1 MKRIWINKK
10 YISSIATTI
19 IGGIYAFFGF
29 IGNFVSLDGVLPQE
43 LPFYSKVL
51 ISLAILVFLWIVCFL
66 IVGCTLSRRKR
77 FEVICGNN
85 GHKLYVQYGDLFD
98 ANEVLNPCERRN
110 IIIPVNRCFDTI
122 VDNHLV
128 SEQTL
133 HGIAFKQLYSSV
145 RYTEQS
151 LNAAIQRQLSN
162 QPYQD
167 IDIIDKPEGN
177 LRRYPVGTIADIPS
191 DETTHLFLWAL
202 STFNREL
209 KAQTSMQDYALAV
222 QKLIEACNSESEGFP
237 ILIPLVGTGLSR
249 TKKDQKDVLSYL
261 VQAFKLNKSELNCD
275 IHIIVRE
282 TIKSDIPIMNLK

>member
-1 MKRIWINKK
+1 MRMKC
-10 YISSIATTI
+10 SIH
-19 IGGIYAFFGF
+19 
-29 IGNFVSLDGVLPQE
+29 V
-43 LPFYSKVL
+43 
-51 ISLAILVFLWIVCFL
+51 
-66 IVGCTLSRRKR
+66 
-77 FEVICGNN
+77 
-85 GHKLYVQYGDLFD
+85 
-98 ANEVLNPCERRN
+98 NEGN

-133 HGIAFKQLYSSV
+133 HGIAFKQLYSSG

>member
-1 MKRIWINKK
+1 MQPVIINAGNKAGK
-10 YISSIATTI
+10 MVAPHSFIPVIAPVK
-19 IGGIYAFFGF
+19 A
-29 IGNFVSLDGVLPQE
+29 
-43 LPFYSKVL
+43 
-51 ISLAILVFLWIVCFL
+51 VC
-66 IVGCTLSRRKR
+66 G
-77 FEVICGNN
+77 
-85 GHKLYVQYGDLFD
+85 
-98 ANEVLNPCERRN
+98 N

-133 HGIAFKQLYSSV
+133 HGIAFKQLYSSG

-177 LRRYPVGTIADIPS
+177 IRRYPVGTIADIPS

-222 QKLIEACNSESEGFP
+222 QKLIEACNSESEG
-237 ILIPLVGTGLSR
+237 
-249 TKKDQKDVLSYL
+249 
-261 VQAFKLNKSELNCD
+261 
-275 IHIIVRE
+275 
-282 TIKSDIPIMNLK
+282 